1 MIQTSFKILVV
12 LAISG
17 FPMMESRIQSNL
29 GSTSN
34 KSIEYLALNCRKH
47 SAVLTNFG
55 AIGDGKPSNTKAF
68 REAISKLTPL
78 AADGGVQ
85 LIVPPG
91 SWLTGSFNLTSH
103 FTLFIQ
109 QGATILASQDES
121 EYPMI
126 PPLPSYGDARF
137 TGLVYGSN
145 LTDVVITGNKRTTN
159 GQGKSWWLKYRSGG
173 FKSISRPLL
182 IEIIFSEN

>member
-1 MIQTSFKILVV
+1 MIQTSFRILVV

-34 KSIEYLALNCRKH
+34 KGIEYLALNCRKH
-47 SAVLTNFG
+47 NTVLTDFG
-55 AIGDGKPSNTKAF
+55 AIGDGKTSNTKAF

-91 SWLTGSFNLTSH
+91 QWLTGSFNLTSH

-109 QGATILASQDES
+109 HGATILASQVIS
-121 EYPMI
+121 TFKILASIIY
-126 PPLPSYGDARF
+126 LYG
-137 TGLVYGSN
+137 YN
-145 LTDVVITGNKRTTN
+145 
-159 GQGKSWWLKYRSGG
+159 
-173 FKSISRPLL
+173 
-182 IEIIFSEN
+182 